1 MLQAR
6 DKISKKDNN
15 PAIDRKDNSLLKVK
29 IQLKAIQA

>member
-15 PAIDRKDNSLLKVK
+15 LAIDRKDNSLLKIK
-29 IQLKAIQA
+29 IQ